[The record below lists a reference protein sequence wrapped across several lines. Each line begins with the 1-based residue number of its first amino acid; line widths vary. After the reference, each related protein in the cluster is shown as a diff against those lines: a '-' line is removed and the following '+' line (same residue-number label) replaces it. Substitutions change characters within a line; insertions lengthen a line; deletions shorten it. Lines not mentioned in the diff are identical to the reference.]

1 MANALSTAGVQVL
14 YAIEAESGTRPTSGY
29 LRLPNIKSTPDMNP
43 EPSMIDVTPLSATEY
58 REYTEGLKDLSV
70 ASFLANDDDTIEAA
84 WFSMWYLSE
93 AAKSSD
99 LATWFCIYHP
109 SLSKSSFFAGIPSQ
123 LGESAHEVDGALEVN
138 AYVTATKA
146 VGKQTAPTSPAI
158 YITPIQTKHIDSN
171 DAPLVVTPVLEA
183 TAGVDAVVS
192 SDTDVV
198 TVTDDGTDVTITYVG
213 NGEAYITVT
222 STAPSGYSAGKT
234 VFKVVATTA
243 V

>member
-14 YAIEAESGTRPTSGY
+14 YAIESESGTRPTSGY
-29 LRLPNIKSTPDMNP
+29 LRLPNLKSTPDMNP
-43 EPSMIDVTPLSATEY
+43 EPALIDVTPLSATEY

-70 ASFLANDDDTIEAA
+70 ASFLANDDDTFEAA

-93 AAKSSD
+93 AAKASD

-109 SLSKSSFFAGIPSQ
+109 SLAKSSFFSGIPSA
-123 LGESAHEVDGALEVN
+123 LGESAHEVDGALEVS

-146 VGKQTAPTSPAI
+146 DGKQTAPTNPAI
-158 YITPIQTKHIDSN
+158 YINPIQTQYIDSN
-171 DAPLVVTPVLEA
+171 DTPLVVTPALEA
-183 TAGVDAVVS
+183 SAGVDTAVS

-213 NGEAYITVT
+213 NGTAYITVT
-222 STAPSGYSAGKT
+222 STAPTGYSAGKT

-243 V
+243 E